1 MREINAVKF
10 KADNGLYSQMAGRI
24 CFVFRP
30 FSQIKLSPKRFVR
43 SLISTRLI
51 LSYPRASGFS
61 FALICFRLPI
71 RLITISPIVPIRKY
85 DTMDTAIPTQA
96 FSIPPVTPS
105 SSVTPMTDETLVICI
120 HMTNNVGKVA
130 RNFLSIISKSPIQ
143 QLCR

>member
-10 KADNGLYSQMAGRI
+10 KTDNGLYGQMAGRI

-51 LSYPRASGFS
+51 LSYPRASVS
-61 FALICFRLPI
+61 FALICFRFPI
-71 RLITISPIVPIRKY
+71 RVITISPIVPIRKY
-85 DTMDTAIPTQA
+85 DTMYTAIPTQA